1 VRAVD
6 AEEFPCALARVDAA
20 GDIVETNALF
30 LTWSG
35 LGRDEAVGR
44 AVSAF
49 VDASTSDG
57 SDLGVL
63 RHADGSTRPVLI
75 SRSRSADGE
84 LLVLADATARAAYE
98 AELTRTWALQERT
111 RNRLELVIE
120 ASIAFSVASNETDLA
135 RILAGTT
142 AQAYRAEESAVFL
155 RDESEAFQLV
165 AGSDPLDGLIET
177 QAVLA
182 RFAST
187 GRVQTISGVE
197 AARAF
202 SPALADAFTAAGVH
216 SLLVAPIRH
225 DDVRFGVFAC
235 YFLHPRQFDSEAAPL
250 ADALAGQ
257 AAQIATSLRLQH
269 QLEHAAM
276 HDEVTGLPNRRRLEA
291 HLLEYPAA
299 GDSDRGGSTIA
310 ALFIDLD
317 GFKTVNDEY
326 GHHAGD
332 LLLNEVG
339 ERLRQAVRQED
350 FVSRYGG
357 DEFVVVC
364 HVPGLEAAQDIAE
377 RIRDTI
383 DQPFAGLPPTVAVR
397 ASIGMAVATGRSRGW
412 NPDALIR
419 LADHAMYTAKNAGG
433 NRIVHISSV

>member
-1 VRAVD
+1 MRPVD
-6 AEEFPCALARVDAA
+6 AEELPCGLARVDAE
-20 GDIVETNALF
+20 GGIVEANGVF
-30 LTWSG
+30 LTWTG
-35 LGRDEAVGR
+35 LGRGEAVGR
-44 AVSAF
+44 PASAL
-49 VDASTSDG
+49 VDAPISG
-57 SDLGVL
+57 GPDLGVL
-63 RHADGSTRPVLI
+63 RHTDGSTRPVLVG
-75 SRSRSADGE
+75 RARTAGGE
-84 LLVLADATARAAYE
+84 LLVVTDAAARAAYE

-111 RNRLELVIE
+111 RHRLELVIE
-120 ASIAFSVASNETDLA
+120 ASIAFSGAGTEAELA

-142 AQAYRAEESAVFL
+142 AQAYQAEESAVFL
-155 RDESEAFQLV
+155 RDGLDAFQLV

-182 RFAST
+182 RFAAT
-187 GRVQTISGVE
+187 GHVQAISGVE
-197 AARAF
+197 AARES
-202 SPALADAFTAAGVH
+202 SPALAEAFAAAGVH
-216 SLLVAPIRH
+216 SMLVAPIRH

-235 YFLHPRQFDSEAAPL
+235 YFLHPRRFDSEAAPL

-291 HLLEYPAA
+291 HLLEYRAEGDTDGGGPA
-299 GDSDRGGSTIA
+299 IA

-317 GFKTVNDEY
+317 GFKSVNDEY
-326 GHHAGD
+326 GHHVGD
-332 LLLNEVG
+332 LLLNAVG
-339 ERLRQAVRQED
+339 ERLRRAVRQGD

-364 HVPGLEAAQDIAE
+364 EVPGLEAAHDIAE

-383 DQPFAGLPPTVAVR
+383 DRPFAGLPPAAAVQ
-397 ASIGMAVATGRSRGW
+397 ASIGMAVAGGRSRGW

-433 NRIVHISSV
+433 NRIVHMSSV